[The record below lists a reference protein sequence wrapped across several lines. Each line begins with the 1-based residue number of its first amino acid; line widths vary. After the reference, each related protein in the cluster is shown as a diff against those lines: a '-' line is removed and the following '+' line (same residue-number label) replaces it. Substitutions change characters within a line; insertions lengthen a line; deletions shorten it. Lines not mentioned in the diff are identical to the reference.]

1 MQPIFTSCVKIVLSG
16 LISAGLPC
24 CRVDV
29 EIRCRVTRQLVVM
42 VLSAGNIGKPVVLLG
57 TWNADG
63 SITVHSFTNSEGAVN
78 AALVAQFSLAK
89 AIAEAQKVEVAA
101 ANDSHQGS
109 YFLGQ

>member
-1 MQPIFTSCVKIVLSG
+1 MQKAKYTAKQKATAGAITLANKTIVNVKAPVFKESL
-16 LISAGLPC
+16 
-24 CRVDV
+24 D
-29 EIRCRVTRQLVVM
+29 
-42 VLSAGNIGKPVVLLG
+42 AGNIGKPVVLLG